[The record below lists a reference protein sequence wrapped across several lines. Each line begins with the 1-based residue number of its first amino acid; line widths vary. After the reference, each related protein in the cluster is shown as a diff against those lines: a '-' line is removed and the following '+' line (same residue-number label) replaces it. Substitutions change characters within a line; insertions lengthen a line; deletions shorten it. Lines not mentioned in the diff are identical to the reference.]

1 MEAECREA
9 VVLLPKP
16 VLRQTIDKYLT
27 KHKFCSDCAFMV
39 NRAYALLVEKG
50 REPAVAAGEKPK
62 DACPKWNLDGSFNLY
77 SVISA
82 CPEEGH
88 VHVQCNRHY
97 VSHLITLAEP
107 HLSGLK
113 QERHAKSIWVAQNEV
128 LICIGIALYERFHN
142 IQQKISEGERTC
154 DLLLLACLNSL
165 RCSLDVAAASKQGD
179 AFLDQ
184 LCLELEDGEAKK
196 GKKKKKKERKNKEDC
211 EQRDNCRECSVE
223 SCLDEEELEE
233 SKKTNCSF
241 GLAVEN
247 QRKEAYKDQVCLE
260 LEDETDV
267 KKEVKKEKKKKKKL
281 EQRNRKQ
288 SEAEEKRYCEE
299 NRSSVESTT
308 LEEEEACLDNCEC
321 EVVLDIIESAREE
334 LKTGGREER
343 PMTKAEKKNAK
354 RKERKKKKEA
364 EKENSEK
371 ETCAIGEVCV
381 DDCETCTT
389 GESGV
394 EDCCDVLS
402 DQEDDGE
409 HRCTLDIVNDDFDG
423 ISLDNGE
430 HRCNLDIVNK
440 DFEDIDGNWVEAKKG
455 KKKKKK
461 QAERLRHLGSD
472 NAEDRESCHQLD
484 RSDTGCHTFSDEI
497 DTLNR
502 RNKESIASLNEALER
517 RALCQKKKDVPLETR
532 PRARPVTLVS
542 AFSTSKCSRPVRSL
556 AEMLE
561 EEEKEVVE
569 QIPDED
575 IIRFLLSA
583 DETAK
588 RRKELR
594 ENLRRRFA
602 DFCNC
607 HGAENCPSKSF

>member
-1 MEAECREA
+1 
-9 VVLLPKP
+9 
-16 VLRQTIDKYLT
+16 
-27 KHKFCSDCAFMV
+27 
-39 NRAYALLVEKG
+39 
-50 REPAVAAGEKPK
+50 
-62 DACPKWNLDGSFNLY
+62 
-77 SVISA
+77 
-82 CPEEGH
+82 
-88 VHVQCNRHY
+88 
-97 VSHLITLAEP
+97 
-107 HLSGLK
+107 
-113 QERHAKSIWVAQNEV
+113 
-128 LICIGIALYERFHN
+128 
-142 IQQKISEGERTC
+142 
-154 DLLLLACLNSL
+154 
-165 RCSLDVAAASKQGD
+165 
-179 AFLDQ
+179 
-184 LCLELEDGEAKK
+184 
-196 GKKKKKKERKNKEDC
+196 
-211 EQRDNCRECSVE
+211 
-223 SCLDEEELEE
+223 
-233 SKKTNCSF
+233 
-241 GLAVEN
+241 
-247 QRKEAYKDQVCLE
+247 
-260 LEDETDV
+260 
-267 KKEVKKEKKKKKKL
+267 
-281 EQRNRKQ
+281 
-288 SEAEEKRYCEE
+288 
-299 NRSSVESTT
+299 
-308 LEEEEACLDNCEC
+308 
-321 EVVLDIIESAREE
+321 
-334 LKTGGREER
+334 
-343 PMTKAEKKNAK
+343 MTKAEKKNAK

-409 HRCTLDIVNDDFDG
+409 HRCTLDIVNDDYKG

-461 QAERLRHLGSD
+461 QAERLRNLGSD
-472 NAEDRESCHQLD
+472 NAEDRESCQQQD
-484 RSDTGCHTFSDEI
+484 RSDTGSHAFSDET

-517 RALCQKKKDVPLETR
+517 RALCQKKKDVPLETPR